1 MKKVI
6 YLFMSSIGFLI
17 LLTSNMDFSGGS
29 PGGKTGSPADGATC
43 TQCHA
48 GTASPVEAWITSDIP
63 ATGYMLGETY
73 TITATGTHSGV
84 NKFGFEVT
92 AEDNSNAKTG
102 TFIITNAGEN
112 KLTNDDNAVTH
123 LPGGTTPNG
132 DTKTWTFDWTA
143 PAESTGDV
151 TFYGAFNAANGN
163 GANSGDVIYT
173 SNYTVMEHAVG
184 VNEIGKQELE
194 VSLYPNPFTEY
205 FRVSMKDDD
214 KQISSILIFN
224 QAGSIVKQIMASSN
238 SSEWMIEASE
248 LNSGLYFLV
257 LEASDKTSVSKSII
271 KL

>member
-1 MKKVI
+1 MKKII
-6 YLFMSSIGFLI
+6 YVLLSSVGFLV

-48 GTASPVEAWITSDIP
+48 GTASPVEGWISSDIP
-63 ATGYMLGETY
+63 ATGYMPGETY

-92 AEDNSNAKTG
+92 AEDNSDVKTG
-102 TFIITNAGEN
+102 TFVITNSAEN
-112 KLTNDDNAVTH
+112 KFTNDDNAVTH
-123 LPGGTTPNG
+123 QPEGTTPSG

-163 GANSGDVIYT
+163 GANTGDVIYT
-173 SNYTVMEHAVG
+173 SNFTVMEHAVG
-184 VNEIGKQELE
+184 VNEIGQHEFE
-194 VSLYPNPFTEY
+194 VSLYPNPFTDY
-205 FRVSMKDDD
+205 IWISMTDEK
-214 KQISSILIFN
+214 KQISSIQLIN
-224 QAGSIVKQIMASSN
+224 QAGSIVKNITTLTN
-238 SSEWMIEASE
+238 SKELKIEAND
-248 LNSGLYFLV
+248 LNAGLYFVV
-257 LEASDKTSVSKSII
+257 LETSDNESVSKSII